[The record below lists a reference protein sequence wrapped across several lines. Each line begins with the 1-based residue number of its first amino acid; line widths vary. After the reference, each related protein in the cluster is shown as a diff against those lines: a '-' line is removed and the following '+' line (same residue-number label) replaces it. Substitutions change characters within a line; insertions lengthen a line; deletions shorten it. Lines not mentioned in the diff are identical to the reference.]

1 MTNSLNRRNFL
12 RGSAVV
18 GASTLAAPAIAG
30 GHGTTL
36 KMQAAWGGGIFLENA
51 NSYVQR
57 VNEMSGGSLTI
68 ELLPVNSVVKTSQ
81 MQDAVHRGVLDAAH
95 YVPAYWYSKS
105 KAASLFGT
113 GPCFGWSSQEVLG
126 WIYYGGGQ
134 ELFDELMASLGLN
147 VVSFF
152 NSAMPAQPMGW
163 FKEEI
168 KDSSQMKG
176 LKYRTVGLAAD
187 VLLEMGMSVVQLPG
201 GEIQPA
207 MKSGLIDA
215 AEFNNPTS
223 DRDFG
228 MQDVSK
234 HYHLG
239 SFHQSQEF
247 FEVTFNKKKFDALAD
262 EQKAILKY
270 ASEAENSN
278 FYWHNTN
285 RYANDLDTLRNEQ
298 GVNVYRTPDSV
309 MADQLK
315 AWDIVVDRISGE
327 DEFFAKVVDSQKA
340 YAKRVMGYL
349 NLNQPDY
356 RRSKISIAVSSIRM
370 PKERALLN
378 WIHSI
383 ESLSQWVGKAFGWCI
398 LILTLSVSYEVFVRY
413 VLNSPT
419 VWAFDMMVQM
429 YGALFLM
436 AGAYTLAQD
445 AHVRGDVLYRLFS
458 VRWQARVDFLLYIIF
473 FFPGMIALFWY
484 GWEIASDSWRY
495 KEVSWNSPARIQIYF
510 FKTLIPVAGVLLMIQ
525 GLAEMARCWIAMKT
539 GKWPERIADVKETED
554 LLIDGDT
561 N

>member
-1 MTNSLNRRNFL
+1 MSKNLNRRKFL
-12 RGSAVV
+12 RGSAVA
-18 GASTLAAPAIAG
+18 GAAALATPAIAD

-51 NSYVQR
+51 QSFASR

-68 ELLPVNSVVKTSQ
+68 EVLSVDAVVKTSQ

-95 YVPAYWYSKS
+95 YVPAYWYGKS

-126 WIYYGGGQ
+126 WVHSGGGQ
-134 ELFDELMASLGLN
+134 ELFDELMDSLRLN

-152 NSAMPAQPMGW
+152 NSPMPAQPLGW

-168 KDSSQMKG
+168 KDASQMSG

-234 HYHLG
+234 HYHLA

-247 FEVTFNKKKFDALAD
+247 FEVTINKDKFNALSS
-262 EQKAILKY
+262 EHQAIIKN
-270 ASEAENSN
+270 ASMAENSG
-278 FYWHNTN
+278 FFWGNTK
-285 RYANDLDTLRNEQ
+285 RYSDDLLKLQEAD

-309 MADQLK
+309 MAAQLA
-315 AWDIVVDRISGE
+315 AWDKVTARISE
-327 DEFFAKVVDSQKA
+327 DDPFFAKVMDSQKV
-340 YAKRVMGYL
+340 YAKEVMNYL

-356 RRSKISIAVSSIRM
+356 KLAY
-370 PKERALLN
+370 N
-378 WIHSI
+378 HY
-383 ESLSQWVGKAFGWCI
+383 FG
-398 LILTLSVSYEVFVRY
+398 
-413 VLNSPT
+413 
-419 VWAFDMMVQM
+419 
-429 YGALFLM
+429 
-436 AGAYTLAQD
+436 
-445 AHVRGDVLYRLFS
+445 
-458 VRWQARVDFLLYIIF
+458 
-473 FFPGMIALFWY
+473 
-484 GWEIASDSWRY
+484 
-495 KEVSWNSPARIQIYF
+495 
-510 FKTLIPVAGVLLMIQ
+510 
-525 GLAEMARCWIAMKT
+525 
-539 GKWPERIADVKETED
+539 
-554 LLIDGDT
+554 
-561 N
+561 

>member
-1 MTNSLNRRNFL
+1 MSNSMNRRNFL
-12 RGSAVV
+12 RGSAVA
-18 GASTLAAPAIAG
+18 GAGALATPAIAD

-51 NSYVQR
+51 QSYVNL
-57 VNEMSGGSLTI
+57 VNEMSGGALTI

-126 WIYYGGGQ
+126 WIHYGGGQ
-134 ELFDELMASLGLN
+134 ELFDELMGSLGLN

-152 NSAMPAQPMGW
+152 NSPMPAQPMGW

-168 KDSSQMKG
+168 KDAGQMNG

-247 FEVTFNKKKFDALAD
+247 FEVTFNKAKYDGLAD
-262 EQKAILKY
+262 ELKAILKY

-285 RYANDLDTLRNEQ
+285 RYADDLVTLQEEQ

-309 MADQLK
+309 MAEQLK

-327 DEFFAKVVDSQKA
+327 DAFFAKVVDSQKA
-340 YAKRVMGYL
+340 YAKRVMNYL

-356 RRSKISIAVSSIRM
+356 KLAY
-370 PKERALLN
+370 N
-378 WIHSI
+378 HY
-383 ESLSQWVGKAFGWCI
+383 FG
-398 LILTLSVSYEVFVRY
+398 
-413 VLNSPT
+413 
-419 VWAFDMMVQM
+419 
-429 YGALFLM
+429 
-436 AGAYTLAQD
+436 
-445 AHVRGDVLYRLFS
+445 
-458 VRWQARVDFLLYIIF
+458 
-473 FFPGMIALFWY
+473 
-484 GWEIASDSWRY
+484 
-495 KEVSWNSPARIQIYF
+495 
-510 FKTLIPVAGVLLMIQ
+510 
-525 GLAEMARCWIAMKT
+525 
-539 GKWPERIADVKETED
+539 
-554 LLIDGDT
+554 
-561 N
+561 